1 MAVKCEFCG
10 NENTV
15 SAEYCVVCGKQL
27 PKQVIQNNE
36 PAQPQNNFV
45 QQQPPVYTQPPVHT
59 QPPVYEQPVHYGAE
73 GNGVVSMW
81 AYLGLIVL
89 FSIPLVG
96 LIAAIVMSFVPENK
110 NLKNFARAN
119 LILAIVSFMIAV
131 LVIVGIVSFINN
143 VMDAI
148 REMTEGEISN
158 WNDIMRNFDNLE
170 EILDEINDNREI
182 ISEAS
187 NSVSSYY

>member
-1 MAVKCEFCG
+1 
-10 NENTV
+10 
-15 SAEYCVVCGKQL
+15 
-27 PKQVIQNNE
+27 
-36 PAQPQNNFV
+36 
-45 QQQPPVYTQPPVHT
+45 
-59 QPPVYEQPVHYGAE
+59 
-73 GNGVVSMW
+73 MW